1 LRRRHH
7 QNRPVHAFL
16 CEDVYT
22 GLRAKGCDPII
33 RNGGL
38 YVLLNE
44 SSGGNLDEWAARHDS
59 NGSLRLE
66 HARAARAKRTS
77 DDEVIL
83 LGAAPELA

>member
-1 LRRRHH
+1 MRRRHH

-38 YVLLNE
+38 LLNE
-44 SSGGNLDEWAARHDS
+44 SSGDNLDKWAALHDPD
-59 NGSLRLE
+59 GALRLE
-66 HARAARAKRTS
+66 CARAAWAGRTS
-77 DDEVIL
+77 DDEVVL
-83 LGAAPELA
+83 LGAAPMLA